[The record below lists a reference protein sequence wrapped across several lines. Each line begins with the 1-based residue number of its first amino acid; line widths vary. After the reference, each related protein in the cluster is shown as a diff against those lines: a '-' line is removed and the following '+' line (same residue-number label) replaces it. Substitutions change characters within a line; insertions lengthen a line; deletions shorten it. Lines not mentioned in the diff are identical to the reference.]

1 MTCFISDPGG
11 YPDSMTMLG
20 QRWQMVVLLVN
31 SWRWVY
37 YVGPTLGQHQR
48 VLEENWM
55 AMSCWPNVG
64 PALTFCLDK
73 KFYFVGLPTLEQC
86 WANVNI
92 C

>member
-1 MTCFISDPGG
+1 
-11 YPDSMTMLG
+11 MTMLG

-55 AMSCWPNVG
+55 AMSCWASINI
-64 PALTFCLDK
+64 CLDK
-73 KFYFVGLPTLEQC
+73 
-86 WANVNI
+86 ANIGAMWGQHEI